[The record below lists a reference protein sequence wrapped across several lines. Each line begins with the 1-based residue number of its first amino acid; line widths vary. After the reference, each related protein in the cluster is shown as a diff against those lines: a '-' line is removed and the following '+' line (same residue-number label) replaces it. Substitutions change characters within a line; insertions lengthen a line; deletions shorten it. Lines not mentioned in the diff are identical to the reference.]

1 MNVVKKVAN
10 SVRRPAVFRAGKSV
24 TVHSL
29 RSLYYGVC
37 VHADSG
43 QASLLIDP
51 AREPFLYEIQ
61 QQALHYLMPGAQ
73 STTEEKMQG
82 YKFSYRVKYELN
94 IVILQQLQRSATC
107 LGQVDERVLCDIRKS
122 RTYNSISQGG
132 KPASEFATKNYLAQM
147 IHLLSTK
154 DPSYAALRL
163 V

>member
-24 TVHSL
+24 TIHSL
-29 RSLYYGVC
+29 RSLYSVAC
-37 VHADSG
+37 VHAESG

-82 YKFSYRVKYELN
+82 YKLSYRMKYGL
-94 IVILQQLQRSATC
+94 IFILQQLQRSATC
-107 LGQVDERVLCDIRKS
+107 LGQVDDCVLCDIS
-122 RTYNSISQGG
+122 
-132 KPASEFATKNYLAQM
+132 
-147 IHLLSTK
+147 
-154 DPSYAALRL
+154 
-163 V
+163 